1 MDILLISQDYQVINR
16 IQYNNINKENLP
28 KFYLNGIRL
37 DKNKSEILLFYR
49 QFLESEFY
57 TFFED
62 IVYKWCQCHDYKTI
76 SFVIDNT
83 IIELDFMNNLTHYG
97 SHPNTINAEIH
108 RVKSCIE
115 KYYYGDDIHK
125 KCNIPPQIN
134 SNWYNEQLCQYL
146 NFKLQDTKMN
156 NIVRRIKQR

>member
-1 MDILLISQDYQVINR
+1 MDILLISQDYRVINM
-16 IQYNNINKENLP
+16 IQYTHINKDNLP

-37 DKNKSEILLFYR
+37 DKNTSDILLFYR

-57 TFFED
+57 TFFENT
-62 IVYKWCQCHDYKTI
+62 VYKWCECPDYKTI

-97 SHPNTINAEIH
+97 THPNDINNEIN
-108 RVKSCIE
+108 RVKTCIE
-115 KYYYGDDIHK
+115 KYYFGDDVYK

-134 SNWYNEQLCQYL
+134 SNWYNEQLCHHL
-146 NFKLQDTKMN
+146 NFKLQDIKMN

>member
-1 MDILLISQDYQVINR
+1 MDILLISQDYEVINR

-37 DKNKSEILLFYR
+37 DKNTSDILLFYKE
-49 QFLESEFY
+49 FLESEFY

-62 IVYKWCQCHDYKTI
+62 IVYKWCECHDYKTI

-97 SHPNTINAEIH
+97 SHPNDINTEIN
-108 RVKSCIE
+108 RIKCCIE
-115 KYYYGDDIHK
+115 KYYFGDNIYK
-125 KCNIPPQIN
+125 KCIIPPQIN
-134 SNWYNEQLCQYL
+134 SNWYNEQLCHHL